1 LFSPISTSIHN
12 SSISIQ
18 KCKRSFF
25 HTTTSFGFIG
35 SEQAST
41 INQEKFGLGD
51 LQKKAF
57 KWLGFSMFIY
67 IGQKLQNAFLKDR
80 VAGRWKGDIAV
91 LLLLLLLLYLNTFT
105 KHSNS
110 SSSFSF
116 VHQQRIIVPRIL
128 EKKKLSSA
136 NLTLSL

>member
-1 LFSPISTSIHN
+1 MVG
-12 SSISIQ
+12 
-18 KCKRSFF
+18 FF
-25 HTTTSFGFIG
+25 
-35 SEQAST
+35 
-41 INQEKFGLGD
+41 D
-51 LQKKAF
+51 VY
-57 KWLGFSMFIY
+57 IY
-67 IGQKLQNAFLKDR
+67 IGQKLQNAFPKDR

-91 LLLLLLLLYLNTFT
+91 LLLLLLLLLYLNTFT

-116 VHQQRIIVPRIL
+116 VDQQRIIVPRIL